1 MTLIVNICCS
11 LAILIG
17 LFTLKK
23 TYRLWPMH
31 LFLIASETTNIFFL
45 LSHSDV
51 IRGTI
56 YNVFLI
62 VEAGA
67 FIFIFKDILN
77 LKQYIFIVLCMYIL
91 FFILMA
97 TQTANQYLFTVLRIA
112 PSVII
117 VLGCFF
123 YFYNLLRDPYSDRV
137 SKSPFFWIVTGS
149 LLHFL
154 TNIPTSFLT
163 YNIGELFPRLFFISL
178 TIVRFFYVILYL
190 CIIKAFLCRNR
201 N

>member
-31 LFLIASETTNIFFL
+31 IFLIASEITNIFFL
-45 LSHSDV
+45 LSNSD
-51 IRGTI
+51 IILGTI

-62 VEAGA
+62 VEASV
-67 FIFIFKDILN
+67 FIFIFKDILK
-77 LKQYIFIVLCMYIL
+77 LKQFIFLVLCMYTL
-91 FFILMA
+91 FFILIT
-97 TQTANQYLFTVLRIA
+97 TQTVSQYLFTVLRVT

-117 VLGCFF
+117 VTGCFF
-123 YFYNLLRDPYSDRV
+123 YFYNLLSDPYSSRV

-154 TNIPTSFLT
+154 TNIPTLFLS
-163 YNIGELFPRLFFISL
+163 YNIGDLFPKLFFISL